1 MPFPRGPRGVCHSLE
16 VLGAA
21 PKPRDP
27 RGFPQKPRGFSQNL
41 EPLPPPWDAPISRD
55 HPWLHASWSLHQSQ
69 KLRDVYIFILAAI
82 GAHPQESPTAS
93 SHSSAAG
100 DLDNL
105 YQDVTET
112 EGEEEDE
119 DPATDQSDAD
129 IESAADSDDDN
140 SDVENPSSQ
149 KG

>member
-1 MPFPRGPRGVCHSLE
+1 M
-16 VLGAA
+16 
-21 PKPRDP
+21 
-27 RGFPQKPRGFSQNL
+27 
-41 EPLPPPWDAPISRD
+41 
-55 HPWLHASWSLHQSQ
+55 
-69 KLRDVYIFILAAI
+69 RDVYILILAAI

-112 EGEEEDE
+112 EDEEDE

-129 IESAADSDDDN
+129 IESAGDIEPDGYSDDEN
-140 SDVENPSSQ
+140 SEVENPSSQ